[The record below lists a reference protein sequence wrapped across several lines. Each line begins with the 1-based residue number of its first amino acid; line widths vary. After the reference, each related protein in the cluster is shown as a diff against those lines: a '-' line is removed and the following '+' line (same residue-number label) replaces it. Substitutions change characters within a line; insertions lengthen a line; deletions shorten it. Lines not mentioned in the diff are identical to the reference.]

1 MWIPSRN
8 MFIIVYIC
16 FIFSEFFA
24 FLCILFYTILLYNS
38 ILYCFISNGGI
49 FYALFWVICGRIMT
63 IISFPGA
70 MLFKIDTN
78 QSIFQCHK
86 WITEIIII
94 YYIKFQYLFILH
106 IVVIQSLSHVQ
117 FFCDSVDCSMPS
129 SSVLHCLPVC
139 SKSCPLSQM
148 SSNHFILCCPLL
160 LPSVFP
166 SIRVFSNELA
176 LFIRWAKYWSFS
188 FSISPSNEYAGLI
201 YFRINWFDLL
211 AVQGTLKTLLQH
223 HSSEA
228 SILQHSAFFIVQLS
242 QPCMTTGKS
251 IALTIWTFIGKR
263 MLVNMGLSGFVLA
276 FLPRSKRLFISWLQS
291 PYAVIFWAQENKI
304 CHCFHIFPFYVPR
317 SSYSEIG
324 TSLSA

>member
-1 MWIPSRN
+1 MHLSLLYVYVVPDDNISSWIYLAVTSNSGHLIKICQIKLFTIIFSLMWIPSRN

-176 LFIRWAKYWSFS
+176 LFIRWAKY
-188 FSISPSNEYAGLI
+188 
-201 YFRINWFDLL
+201 
-211 AVQGTLKTLLQH
+211 
-223 HSSEA
+223 
-228 SILQHSAFFIVQLS
+228 
-242 QPCMTTGKS
+242 
-251 IALTIWTFIGKR
+251 
-263 MLVNMGLSGFVLA
+263 
-276 FLPRSKRLFISWLQS
+276 
-291 PYAVIFWAQENKI
+291 
-304 CHCFHIFPFYVPR
+304 
-317 SSYSEIG
+317 
-324 TSLSA
+324 